1 MTYHLLGSHA
11 DRLDAELAATH
22 VEEVLEVRAEEVN
35 DEYVVQTLLA
45 EVVDLRHPSC
55 NPADSGSAP
64 SRYSE
69 TEERRTSSI

>member
-1 MTYHLLGSHA
+1 MTYHLLSSHA

-45 EVVDLRHPSC
+45 EVVNLRHASC
-55 NPADSGSAP
+55 NPADSGSVP
-64 SRYSE
+64 SYSE
-69 TEERRTSSI
+69 TKERRTSSI